1 MKTLPSLSCERAFT
15 LLELLVVMAL
25 IATLSFF
32 LLSNH
37 GEGGRSAS
45 LRAAQAQFS
54 NLLALAR
61 TQAMAS
67 GQSCRMLVNVDPSS
81 ASEPRRYLRYVVV
94 QLQTTSSW
102 QTLTDAFLP
111 DSVYIVPGNFSSLP
125 AGLFAVSENVPWT
138 KVDGSALRSTAL
150 RSNRITTETIN
161 GSTAEQWVN
170 LTLSSASNT
179 TQSGD
184 IILINGRPRPPGS
197 FAEGEAPVVLENPGN
212 VRGLTLSV
220 YGVPAL
226 INSRT
231 SF

>member
-1 MKTLPSLSCERAFT
+1 MKTAAFLPRQRAFT

-32 LLSNH
+32 ILSSR
-37 GEGGRSAS
+37 GESGRSAS
-45 LRAAQAQFS
+45 LRAAQAMFS
-54 NLLALAR
+54 NLITLAR

-67 GQSCRMLVNVDPSS
+67 GQSSRLLINVDP
-81 ASEPRRYLRYVVV
+81 ASTGEPRRYLRYVVV
-94 QLQTTSSW
+94 QLQTASGW
-102 QTLTDAFLP
+102 QTLTDTFLP
-111 DSVYIVPGNFSSLP
+111 ESVYVIPGNFGTLP
-125 AGLFAVSENVPWT
+125 AGLFAPGENVPWT

-150 RSNRITTETIN
+150 RSNRITSETIN
-161 GSTAEQWVN
+161 GSTTEQWVGI
-170 LTLSSASNT
+170 TLSSAANT

-184 IILINGRPRPPGS
+184 VILINGRPRPPGS

-212 VRGLTLSV
+212 VCGVTLSV